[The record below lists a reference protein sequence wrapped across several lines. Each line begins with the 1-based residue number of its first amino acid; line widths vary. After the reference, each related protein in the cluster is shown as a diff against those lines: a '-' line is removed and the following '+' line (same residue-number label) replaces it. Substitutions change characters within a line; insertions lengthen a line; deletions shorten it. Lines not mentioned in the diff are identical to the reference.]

1 VFTIKTRGAF
11 LAFALLQQQLCFAAP
26 LAFHDFLRAVRAAKY
41 QDYAGTVTKKD
52 FAEMKAYIATYY
64 KGVRVERSFL
74 SEETVTDCVVTSTQP
89 SLRNRF
95 VAAACAEGTIPLRR
109 LTLPDLIR
117 AKTLKRFL
125 EKSPGEGAPPVPP
138 PQ

>member
-1 VFTIKTRGAF
+1 VFSIRTRRTLFG
-11 LAFALLQQQLCFAAP
+11 FALVQQQLCFAAP

-41 QDYAGTVTKKD
+41 QDYAGAVTKKD
-52 FAEMKAYIATYY
+52 FDKMRAYIVTYY
-64 KGVRVERSFL
+64 KGVRVTRSFL
-74 SEETVTDCVVTSTQP
+74 SQETVTDCVVTSTQP
-89 SLRNRF
+89 ALRNRF
-95 VAAACAEGTIPLRR
+95 VEAACGEGTIPLRR

-117 AKTLKRFL
+117 AKTLKGFL